1 MVSLKCL
8 PCSIL
13 LLWHRTLLFGF
24 ALWRFGLCFYPGTS
38 PVTLLVPHGFFG
50 IVDSNLELSGKCG
63 SFVDVHSVL
72 WRLSAVVY
80 TLILSSLLKLITHG
94 PVSPLDSGVGMG
106 GDWGFLDSC
115 KADFGILR
123 STGIPVI
130 QRAHS
135 AVPLYLPSTETFLPV
150 EQNSY
155 HNGQTQNTEKNSLLL
170 LQVSS
175 LLENFKISGTYNSEH
190 LDFDFRVYMWITS
203 VICGLNRKYRS

>member
-1 MVSLKCL
+1 MDS
-8 PCSIL
+8 
-13 LLWHRTLLFGF
+13 
-24 ALWRFGLCFYPGTS
+24 
-38 PVTLLVPHGFFG
+38 FG

-63 SFVDVHSVL
+63 SFVDVCSVL

-80 TLILSSLLKLITHG
+80 TLILASLLKLITHG
-94 PVSPLDSGVGMG
+94 PVSPLDSGVWMG

-135 AVPLYLPSTETFLPV
+135 TVPLYLPSTETFLPV

-155 HNGQTQNTEKNSLLL
+155 HNGQTQNTEKNSYLL
-170 LQVSS
+170 LQVS
-175 LLENFKISGTYNSEH
+175 LFENLKISGTYSSEH
-190 LDFDFRVYMWITS
+190 LDFDFRVYMRITS
-203 VICGLNRKYRS
+203 MFCGLNRKYRS

>member
-1 MVSLKCL
+1 MVSLKRL

-72 WRLSAVVY
+72 WILSAVVY

-155 HNGQTQNTEKNSLLL
+155 HNGQTQNTEKKLPFALTGIFIWKFKNLWHIQFWAFRFW
-170 LQVSS
+170 LQGVYVN
-175 LLENFKISGTYNSEH
+175 NFSDLWVK
-190 LDFDFRVYMWITS
+190 
-203 VICGLNRKYRS
+203 